1 MCAQRK
7 PAGLEPH
14 PGYFSDDLAAADP
27 EVAAAVADELV
38 RQQDGIELIASENL
52 VSRAVLEVQG

>member
-27 EVAAAVADELV
+27 EVAAAVAGPLREVPMLV
-38 RQQDGIELIASENL
+38 AL
-52 VSRAVLEVQG
+52 VARES